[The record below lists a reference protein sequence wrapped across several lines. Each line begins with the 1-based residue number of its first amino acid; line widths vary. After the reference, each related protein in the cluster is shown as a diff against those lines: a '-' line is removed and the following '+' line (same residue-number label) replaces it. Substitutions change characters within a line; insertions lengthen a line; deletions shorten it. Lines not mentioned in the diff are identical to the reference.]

1 LQILSNF
8 KLVINLYLGDMD
20 LITIIIL
27 IGIGQGFFV
36 SVLLLTLNRGNKTA
50 NRLLGILI
58 FLFSISISG
67 FAFIRTDSYKDFPY
81 LIGLPST
88 VIFLFGPFFY
98 FYVKELTAGQ
108 LKFKKKYILNLIPF
122 LVLIIYKLPFFLK
135 SPEEKLASLKSLGTF
150 DESLVILIIQ
160 IIHLFIY
167 LFFVKKLLNEYE
179 LKIKSA
185 MSSLDKINL
194 RWISVGMNAFIV
206 IFGIMT
212 IFIVLFISGI
222 NIYSTYITIIPLLV
236 SITILAI
243 SYFGLTQPIIIPFEI
258 EINKSKKY
266 EKSSLTSKNS
276 EKYLEKLLTIM
287 ESEKPF
293 LNNDLTLQKL
303 SEMLSVSQH
312 HLSQIINEKL
322 NQNFF
327 DFVNSYR
334 IEEAKRL
341 LLDKRGEL
349 LTILAIAEEVGF
361 NSKSAF
367 NIAFKKYTSMTPT
380 QFKKQNPPPK

>member
-1 LQILSNF
+1 
-8 KLVINLYLGDMD
+8 MD

-58 FLFSISISG
+58 FLFSVSISG
-67 FAFIRTDSYKDFPY
+67 FAFIRTDSYKDFPFI
-81 LIGLPST
+81 IGFPST
-88 VIFLFGPFFY
+88 VIFLFGPLFY
-98 FYVKELTAGQ
+98 FYVKELTTGDFK
-108 LKFKKKYILNLIPF
+108 LKKEDSLHIIPF
-122 LVLIIYKLPFFLK
+122 IILIVYKIPFFLK
-135 SPEEKLASLKSLGTF
+135 GTEVKLASLKSMGTF
-150 DESLVILIIQ
+150 DENLVILIIQ

-167 LFFVKKLLNEYE
+167 LFFVKRLLNEYE
-179 LKIKSA
+179 LKIKSS

-194 RWISVGMNAFIV
+194 RWISVGMNSFIV

-212 IFIVLFISGI
+212 IFIFLFISGI
-222 NIYSTYITIIPLLV
+222 NVYSIYITVIPLLV
-236 SITILAI
+236 SIIILAI
-243 SYFGLTQPIIIPFEI
+243 GYFGLTQPIIIRPEFEV
-258 EINKSKKY
+258 NKLKKY
-266 EKSSLTSKNS
+266 EKSSLTNVNS
-276 EKYLEKLLTIM
+276 EKYLSKLLDIM

>member
-1 LQILSNF
+1 
-8 KLVINLYLGDMD
+8 MD
-20 LITIIIL
+20 LVTVIIL

-50 NRLLGILI
+50 NRLLGILMI
-58 FLFSISISG
+58 MFSLSISG
-67 FAFIRTDSYKDFPY
+67 FVFVRTDSYKDFPFV
-81 LIGLPST
+81 IGLPST
-88 VIFLFGPFFY
+88 VIFLFGPLFY

-108 LKFKKKYILNLIPF
+108 FKFTKKDILHLVPF
-122 LVLIIYKLPFFLK
+122 ILLIIYKLPFFFK
-135 SPEEKLASLKSLGTF
+135 STGEKLASIRGAGSL
-150 DESLVILIIQ
+150 DENLVILIIQ

-167 LFFVKKLLNEYE
+167 LFFVKRLLNEYE
-179 LKIKSA
+179 NRIKSA

-194 RWISVGMNAFIV
+194 RWITIGMNSFLV

-212 IFIVLFISGI
+212 IFIMLFISGI
-222 NIYSTYITIIPLLV
+222 NAYSIYVTVVPLMV
-236 SITILAI
+236 SIIILAI
-243 SYFGLTQPIIIPFEI
+243 GYFGLTQPIIIPPEI
-258 EINKSKKY
+258 EYNKVKKY
-266 EKSSLTSKNS
+266 EKSSLTSENS
-276 EKYLEKLLTIM
+276 EKYLNKLLTMM
-287 ESEKPF
+287 EVEKPH

-303 SEMLSVSQH
+303 SESLSISQH

-327 DFVNSYR
+327 DFINSYR
-334 IEEAKRL
+334 IEEAKIL

-380 QFKKQNPPPK
+380 QFKKQNFSINK

>member
-1 LQILSNF
+1 
-8 KLVINLYLGDMD
+8 MD

-50 NRLLGILI
+50 NRLLGILM
-58 FLFSISISG
+58 FLFSLSISG
-67 FAFIRTDSYKDFPY
+67 FVFIRSDSYKDFPFF
-81 LIGLPST
+81 IRLPST
-88 VIFLFGPFFY
+88 VIFLFGPLFY
-98 FYVKELTAGQ
+98 FYVKELTSSRFNFGKQ
-108 LKFKKKYILNLIPF
+108 ELFHFIPF
-122 LVLIIYKLPFFLK
+122 VALILYRIPFYFQ
-135 SPEEKLASLKSLGTF
+135 SSREKLNSIRTIGTL
-150 DESLVILIIQ
+150 DENLVILILQ

-167 LFFVKKLLNEYE
+167 LFFVKRLLNDYE
-179 LKIKSA
+179 IKIKST
-185 MSSLDKINL
+185 MSSFERINL
-194 RWISVGMNAFIV
+194 RWISVGMNAFLI

-212 IFIVLFISGI
+212 IFIVLFISGV
-222 NIYSTYITIIPLLV
+222 NAYSVYIAVVPLMV
-236 SITILAI
+236 SIVILAI
-243 SYFGLTQPIIIPFEI
+243 GYFGLTQPIIIPPEI
-258 EINKSKKY
+258 DNSRSKKY
-266 EKSSLTSKNS
+266 EKSSLTSENS
-276 EKYLEKLLTIM
+276 EKYLNKLLNIM
-287 ESEKPF
+287 ETEKPF

-327 DFVNSYR
+327 DFINSYR
-334 IEEAKRL
+334 IEEAKTL

-380 QFKKQNPPPK
+380 QFKKQNLPLK

>member
-1 LQILSNF
+1 
-8 KLVINLYLGDMD
+8 MD
-20 LITIIIL
+20 LVTIIIL

-50 NRLLGILI
+50 NRLLGILMI
-58 FLFSISISG
+58 MFSFSISG
-67 FAFIRTDSYKDFPY
+67 FVFIRTNSYKDFPF

-88 VIFLFGPFFY
+88 VIFLFGPLFY
-98 FYVKELTAGQ
+98 FYVKELTTG
-108 LKFKKKYILNLIPF
+108 KFTFRKKDILHFIPF
-122 LVLIIYKLPFFLK
+122 IALILYKLPFFFQN
-135 SPEEKLASLKSLGTF
+135 PEEKMASMGSVGGL
-150 DESLVILIIQ
+150 DENLVILIIQ

-167 LFFVKKLLNEYE
+167 LFFVKKMLNEYE
-179 LKIKSA
+179 VKIKST
-185 MSSLDKINL
+185 MSSVDKINL
-194 RWISVGMNAFIV
+194 RWISIGMNSFLI

-212 IFIVLFISGI
+212 IFILLFISGI
-222 NIYSTYITIIPLLV
+222 NAYSIYTTVVPLLV
-236 SITILAI
+236 SIVILSI
-243 SYFGLTQPIIIPFEI
+243 GYFGLTQPIIIPPEI
-258 EINKSKKY
+258 ENSKSKKY
-266 EKSSLTSKNS
+266 EKSSLTSENS
-276 EKYLEKLLTIM
+276 EKYLNKLLNIM
-287 ESEKPF
+287 ETEKPF

-327 DFVNSYR
+327 DFINSYR
-334 IEEAKRL
+334 IEEAKIL

-367 NIAFKKYTSMTPT
+367 NVAFKKYTSMTPT
-380 QFKKQNPPPK
+380 QFKKQNLR

>member
-1 LQILSNF
+1 
-8 KLVINLYLGDMD
+8 MD
-20 LITIIIL
+20 LITFIIL
-27 IGIGQGFFV
+27 VGIGQGFFI

-50 NRLLGILI
+50 NRLLGILM

-67 FAFIRTDSYKDFPY
+67 FVFTRTNSYKDFPFV
-81 LIGLPST
+81 IGLPST
-88 VIFLFGPFFY
+88 VIFLFGPLFY
-98 FYVKELTAGQ
+98 FYVKELISHQFTFQ
-108 LKFKKKYILNLIPF
+108 KKDILHFIPF
-122 LVLIIYKLPFFLK
+122 LALIVYKFPFYLK
-135 SPEEKLASLKSLGTF
+135 SPAEKLASIKSMGTL
-150 DESLVILIIQ
+150 DENLIILILQ

-179 LKIKSA
+179 KEIKST
-185 MSSLDKINL
+185 MSSIERINL
-194 RWISVGMNAFIV
+194 RWISGGMNSFIV
-206 IFGIMT
+206 IFGLMI
-212 IFIVLFISGI
+212 IFIVLSISGT
-222 NIYSTYITIIPLLV
+222 NLYSIYIAVIPLLV
-236 SITILAI
+236 SIVILSI
-243 SYFGLTQPIIIPFEI
+243 GYFGLTQPIIIPPEL
-258 EINKSKKY
+258 ENPKSKKY
-266 EKSSLTSKNS
+266 EKSSLTNENS
-276 EKYLEKLLTIM
+276 EKYLNKLLNVM

-303 SEMLSVSQH
+303 SDMLSISPH
-312 HLSQIINEKL
+312 HLSQIINEKT

-367 NIAFKKYTSMTPT
+367 NIAFKKYTLLTPT
-380 QFKKQNPPPK
+380 QFKKQNLPLT

>member
-1 LQILSNF
+1 M
-8 KLVINLYLGDMD
+8 YLGEMD
-20 LITIIIL
+20 LVTVIIL

-50 NRLLGILI
+50 NRLLGILMI
-58 FLFSISISG
+58 MFSLSISG
-67 FAFIRTDSYKDFPY
+67 FVFVRTDSYKDFPFV
-81 LIGLPST
+81 IGLPST
-88 VIFLFGPFFY
+88 VIFLFGPLFY

-108 LKFKKKYILNLIPF
+108 FKFTKKDILHLVPF
-122 LVLIIYKLPFFLK
+122 ILLIIYKLPFFFK
-135 SPEEKLASLKSLGTF
+135 STGEKLASIRGAGSL
-150 DESLVILIIQ
+150 DENLVILIIQ

-167 LFFVKKLLNEYE
+167 LFFVKRLLNEYE
-179 LKIKSA
+179 NRIKSA

-194 RWISVGMNAFIV
+194 RWITIGMNSFLV

-212 IFIVLFISGI
+212 IFIMLFISGI
-222 NIYSTYITIIPLLV
+222 NAYSIYVTVVPLMV
-236 SITILAI
+236 SIIILAI
-243 SYFGLTQPIIIPFEI
+243 GYFGLTQPIIIPPEI
-258 EINKSKKY
+258 EYNKVKKY
-266 EKSSLTSKNS
+266 EKSSLTSENS
-276 EKYLEKLLTIM
+276 EKYLNKLLTMM
-287 ESEKPF
+287 EVEKPH

-303 SEMLSVSQH
+303 SESLSISQH

-327 DFVNSYR
+327 DFINSYR
-334 IEEAKRL
+334 IEEAKIL

-380 QFKKQNPPPK
+380 QFKKQNFSINK